1 LHFSLWYCKTLQ
13 KKGVEKM
20 LKSFYIK
27 FEKMQKND
35 IQKKLNE
42 KINKV
47 NSIEEKIKKLEEK
60 RIKEFEYIN
69 NANEYLK

>member
-1 LHFSLWYCKTLQ
+1 
-13 KKGVEKM
+13 M

-35 IQKKLNE
+35 IQKKLKE
-42 KINKV
+42 KQNKI

-69 NANEYLK
+69 NAKEYLKQG